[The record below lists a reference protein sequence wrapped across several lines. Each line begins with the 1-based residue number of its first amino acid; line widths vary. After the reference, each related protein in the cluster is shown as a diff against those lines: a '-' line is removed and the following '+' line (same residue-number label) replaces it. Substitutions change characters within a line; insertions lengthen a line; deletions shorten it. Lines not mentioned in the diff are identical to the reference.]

1 MTEQVFVTLM
11 GRSGWGVVNSYHA
24 VMLETDFRPNRI
36 ILLYEAQY
44 ESAINPVV
52 EGMKTIQEEY
62 GERNIEKVRVPNFDM
77 RATRDEIERIIQ
89 SLKDS
94 GSEVA
99 LNITGGR
106 KALVAGSLLGFSGRP
121 LKHIYYL
128 TIESTEDAAKPYL
141 MIPKRIQLLRDLA
154 QNTECRRDV
163 IRVADTGWQGLEM
176 SKEYL
181 TVILNYGY
189 NEHVRLKVRNPL
201 MDMDLLELDPAKKQV
216 HMLTDRKKYS
226 ENLRRH
232 SETGWDHPNY
242 SQLRASVC
250 YAGLID
256 YRSGEEFRKFF
267 MEEYRKHGDPRLASG
282 RWYISLD
289 SNLFYSGFVSCLE
302 SLMAANQIRRGELLF
317 VTSEGVVQE
326 IDRNVSD
333 KYGPDWIG
341 SAKAACNPDKSR
353 FFDEFHNR
361 NTLETRIAKMAS
373 SQFHMLTQQPTHE
386 RAKCEP
392 LPHDSEE
399 ADRVIVRSLSDF
411 AREKQAAVTLLS
423 SDLHME
429 DHCRNAGNIGCF
441 ILEPPNE
448 IPEVVDTTDRGL
460 ADLIVSLSL
469 LYGVVELEN
478 IGYIFGEYGG
488 KRSDNYTS
496 RVKIFFENLYRAKVI
511 ESQVKTCKR
520 LLELGLA
527 S

>member
-1 MTEQVFVTLM
+1 M

-24 VMLETDFRPNRI
+24 VMLETDFRPDRI

-44 ESAINPVV
+44 ESDINPVV

-106 KALVAGSLLGFSGRP
+106 KALVAGSLLGFSGKF

-154 QNTECRRDV
+154 QNIECRKDI
-163 IRVADTGWQGLEM
+163 IRVTDTRWQGLEM
-176 SKEYL
+176 SKEFL
-181 TVILNYGY
+181 TVVLNYGY

-201 MDMDLLELDPAKKQV
+201 MEMDLMELDLSKKQA
-216 HMLTDRKKYS
+216 HMLTDRAKYS
-226 ENLRRH
+226 EDLRECG
-232 SETGWDHPNY
+232 ETGWDHPSY
-242 SQLRASVC
+242 SQLRASLC

-256 YRSGEEFRKFF
+256 YRSGDEFRKFF
-267 MEEYRKHGDPRLASG
+267 VEGYKRQSDPRHASG

-333 KYGPDWIG
+333 KYGQDWIG
-341 SAKAACNPDKSR
+341 SVKAMSGPDKRR

-373 SQFHMLTQQPTHE
+373 SQFHLLVQQPTHD

-399 ADRVIVRSLSDF
+399 ADRVIVKSLSEF
-411 AREKQAAVTLLS
+411 ARDKQATVTLLS
-423 SDLHME
+423 SDLQME
-429 DHCRNAGNIGCF
+429 DHCRNAGNVGCF

-448 IPEVVDTTDRGL
+448 IPQVVETTDRGL
-460 ADLIVSLSL
+460 VDLIVSLSL
-469 LYGVVELEN
+469 LYGVVDLEN
-478 IGYIFGEYGG
+478 TGHIFGEYGG

-496 RVKIFFENLYRAKVI
+496 HIKVFFDNLHRAKVI
-511 ESQVKTCKR
+511 ENQVKTCKM
-520 LLELGLA
+520 LLGLGMH